1 VPDRPW
7 DRQATRRLPA
17 ARSPRARCSSPA
29 MGHLVS
35 APWRGQC
42 NQTRM
47 VTIYAS
53 RRNGPGQLPSVG
65 PRLPASASCSSTV
78 ARGLGGDQHLTTR
91 DGRTLFPCTR
101 RQSFL
106 HRVGAGRTGDK
117 TAAPKDR
124 VRAAPGRTCK
134 LSQGTR
140 DTFVI
145 RRATRGAPSDA
156 DIPAPAIRLSRANLR
171 GGMSALARPS
181 KEEAASSVDRSPPR
195 PVHATTAHAN
205 KYSMIY

>member
-42 NQTRM
+42 NQTTM

-53 RRNGPGQLPSVG
+53 RRSGPGQLPSVG

-78 ARGLGGDQHLTTR
+78 ARGSGGDQHLTTR

-140 DTFVI
+140 DTLVI

-156 DIPAPAIRLSRANLR
+156 DIPAPGDPTQPGKPPWRDERVGTAVEGGSRVQRRQIAPSPR
-171 GGMSALARPS
+171 GRHDRAR
-181 KEEAASSVDRSPPR
+181 E
-195 PVHATTAHAN
+195 
-205 KYSMIY
+205 